1 MLSLFEDWR
10 GALFPF
16 FSLSRK
22 YSNLYH
28 FYFFLKTPNDK
39 HEKEK
44 INKIKVKLLLLTF
57 FFAPIWPSFFRTFTF
72 ITFFHLEFLL
82 ALSLHSK
89 ADVGERERDRTSK
102 ITVGLGPS
110 HHTAYPV
117 LQCFSFS
124 IVQVIFFS
132 CQVLKLDRV

>member
-1 MLSLFEDWR
+1 MGLFSPFFLSLENIPIYIIFI
-10 GALFPF
+10 
-16 FSLSRK
+16 
-22 YSNLYH
+22 
-28 FYFFLKTPNDK
+28 FLKKTPNDK